1 MRFAIPG
8 ERMTVSCRTAREIK
22 FSSPFVADEVSSIIT
37 ETNSLLSN
45 GRKSPKIIA
54 RNLYTHNRFFPEL
67 SFIFMILL
75 WNKNLLIVFVSWPN
89 LV

>member
-8 ERMTVSCRTAREIK
+8 EPMTVSGQTARAIK
-22 FSSPFVADEVSSIIT
+22 LLSPFVADEVSSIIT

-54 RNLYTHNRFFPEL
+54 RNLYTHNRFLPEL

-75 WNKNLLIVFVSWPN
+75 WNKNLALRSI
-89 LV
+89 L